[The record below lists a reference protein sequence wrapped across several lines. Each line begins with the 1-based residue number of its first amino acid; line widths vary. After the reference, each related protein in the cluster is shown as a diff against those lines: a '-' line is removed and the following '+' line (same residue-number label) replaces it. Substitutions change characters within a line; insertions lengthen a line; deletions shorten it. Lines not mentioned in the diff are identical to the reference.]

1 MPSGK
6 PVRSLWQ
13 VMWREHQ
20 GREQQES
27 TYFVCCAPLVHK
39 EKRQEVALPASRN
52 FNTGER
58 YFAWSESM

>member
-1 MPSGK
+1 M
-6 PVRSLWQ
+6 
-13 VMWREHQ
+13 MWREHQ